1 MPAQIPDAYR
11 DLLDRP
17 IVITLVTV
25 MPNGQPQ
32 ATPVWCSYDGTHVL
46 VNIVR
51 GRQKDKNMQR
61 DPRVTILA
69 VDPNNPFRWIEVR
82 GRVVENTEQGALEHI
97 NRLAKLYVN
106 RDDYYAPRPEMR
118 GQETRVIYKI
128 RPERVNVKG

>member
-51 GRQKDKNMQR
+51 GRQKDKNMQTN
-61 DPRVTILA
+61 PRVTILA

-82 GRVVENTEQGALEHI
+82 GRVVESSEQGALEHI

-106 RDDYYAPRPEMR
+106 RDDYYAPRPTMR

-128 RPERVNVKG
+128 RPEKVNVKG